1 MCNLE
6 PTPIHYS
13 GSVPVETEDC
23 KDVQFKQHAV
33 TEFLN
38 AEKINPINIHCCVQ
52 AVYGDKCVDVST
64 VTCWVW
70 PFKQEEVVL
79 DRIQKLDK
87 CWQKCIETEG
97 DNVEK

>member
-6 PTPIHYS
+6 PTAIHYS
-13 GSVPVETEDC
+13 SSVPVETEDC

-33 TEFLN
+33 TEFLS
-38 AEKINPINIHCCVQ
+38 AEKIPPIDIHCCMQ

-64 VTCWVW
+64 VRHWVW
-70 PFKQEEVVL
+70 PFKQEEVVS

-87 CWQKCIETEG
+87 CWQKCIEIEG
-97 DNVEK
+97 D